1 MLACGLSLHAGLLR
15 LPFGAWPGLPFDAAS
30 MSMDQVI
37 FAFSL
42 MPRVAVAILAGAML
56 GLSGALFQQLLRN
69 PIADPST
76 LGISAGAQLAIVI
89 ATLFFPRCW
98 MATAPWWRSL
108 ARPVRPASCF
118 FSAGDAPSSR

>member
-1 MLACGLSLHAGLLR
+1 
-15 LPFGAWPGLPFDAAS
+15 
-30 MSMDQVI
+30 MDQII

-42 MPRVAVAILAGAML
+42 LPRVAVAILAGAML

-89 ATLFFPRCW
+89 ATLFFLRCW
-98 MATAPWWRSL
+98 MATAHWWRSL
-108 ARPVRPASCF
+108 AQLLRPASSS